1 MMTEEVYMMS
11 EKQVIKG
18 SQRYATAALLRLC
31 GGFLDAYTYFSRG
44 GVFANAQTGNMI
56 KLGISAATGDY
67 SACIRY
73 LIPIISFILGI
84 LLVRIIDSEMTKR
97 KIRHIR
103 RTVILTEA
111 AVLLTVMLIPQK
123 EELNIIANTLV
134 SFVCAMQMEAFKS
147 FGGEV
152 LATVVNTGNL
162 RKAVEYMYE
171 GIKEKDSRHLM
182 TSLRYLVITILFIT
196 GVFTG
201 TRLTIRFGVHAM
213 LFPVILLT
221 AVFVIITV
229 SYRHILQ
236 EEKEQRLR

>member
-18 SQRYATAALLRLC
+18 SQRYATAALLTLC

-97 KIRHIR
+97 KIRYIR

-182 TSLRYLVITILFIT
+182 TSLT